1 LYCDCLIKDCSVL
14 TANYEV
20 HNDYGIVISGKK
32 IIDIGRSAEL
42 QEKYSAGETYI
53 AQGKLA
59 MPGFIDGHTHTSQQL
74 LRGVI
79 SDEYPIIYRRFN
91 MPYEASLTPDE
102 VRLCTEL
109 SCLEMIKSGITA
121 FADAGG
127 TFMVPMIESIS
138 KAGLRATVTKATS
151 DISEGLPQG
160 MSESTAECIK
170 NNEELFLQY
179 NNHSDGRIKIWFQ
192 IRSVASCTGELIET
206 LAQMARQHNTGLHM
220 HMSEYSESVLLTL
233 NKFNMRE
240 VEYLDSLNALGPN
253 LLAAHCILLNDRDIR
268 LLQENDVKVVHC
280 PRSNLGKGVTKT
292 PQMIEM
298 GISVGLGTDGTAH
311 SGLSMFKEIT
321 AFKHSQIVTWGV
333 PYADNA
339 VMPAKT
345 LLRMATYGGAKAL
358 GQEKE
363 IGTIEIGKKADLIFI
378 DIDQPHL
385 QPTHNLINSLMEAGE
400 SADVKAMMVDGN
412 WLMKDRCVLT
422 LDEERLLFEGK
433 NSINVINKRMMG

>member
-1 LYCDCLIKDCSVL
+1 MHCDCLITDCSII
-14 TANYEV
+14 TADYEV
-20 HNDYGIVISGKK
+20 FHDCAIAISDKR
-32 IIDIGRSAEL
+32 IIDIGHSADL
-42 QEKYSAGETYI
+42 ANKYHANETYF
-53 AQGKLA
+53 AKGKLA
-59 MPGFIDGHTHTSQQL
+59 MPGFVDGHTHTSQQL

-102 VRLCTEL
+102 VGLCNEL

-127 TFMVPMIESIS
+127 THMEPMIESIG
-138 KAGLRATVTKATS
+138 KAGLRATVTRATS
-151 DISEGLPQG
+151 DISEGLPRG
-160 MSESTAECIK
+160 MSNSTSECIK
-170 NNEELFLQY
+170 KNEELFLQY
-179 NNHSDGRIKIWFQ
+179 NNYSDGKIKIWFQ
-192 IRSVASCTGELIET
+192 IRSVASCSGELIKT
-206 LAQMARQHNTGLHM
+206 LAHLARQHETGLHM

-233 NKFNMRE
+233 NEFNMRE
-240 VEYLDSLNALGPN
+240 VAYLESLNALGPN
-253 LLAAHCILLNDRDIR
+253 LLAAHCILINDQDIR

-292 PQMIEM
+292 PQMLEM

-321 AFKHSQIVTWGV
+321 AFKHSQIVSWGV

-345 LLRMATYGGAKAL
+345 LINIATYGGAKAL
-358 GQEKE
+358 GLADE
-363 IGTIEIGKKADLIFI
+363 IGTLEVGKKADLVIV

-385 QPTHNLINSLMEAGE
+385 QPTYNLINTLMEAGE
-400 SADVKAMMVDGN
+400 SADVKSMMVDGR
-412 WLMKDRCVLT
+412 WLMKDRHVLT

-433 NSINVINKRMMG
+433 ESLKEISKRIKS